1 MASSYYSTI
10 FDQSADEVWNVIR
23 DFNNYP
29 VWVDGAGES
38 EIEAGKSGEAVGA
51 VRRVLYEG
59 KRIRQKLL
67 AMSDVERSQT
77 YEFASAPPTPVQNYR
92 ATCELCPSLMVIG
105 PSWSGGSIASPSA
118 ARSVLRSFVIRSGDG
133 LARCGESWMDKV
145 RIARS
150 PSPSR
155 AV

>member
-1 MASSYYSTI
+1 MASSYYSAI

-51 VRRVLYEG
+51 VRRVLWRAREYA
-59 KRIRQKLL
+59 RNCLRCLTWNARRLTNLL
-67 AMSDVERSQT
+67 MRRRRRCKITGQ
-77 YEFASAPPTPVQNYR
+77 P
-92 ATCELCPSLMVIG
+92 CELCPSLMVIG
-105 PSWSGGSIASPSA
+105 PSWSGGQRSIASPSA

-133 LARCGESWMDKV
+133 LARCGELDKV
-145 RIARS
+145 QIARA

-155 AV
+155 AA